1 MFTHPASRY
10 PPARAHKCQ
19 TWDQTDKPPSGANG
33 MNNLT
38 NHDSKKADDATAE
51 HGEHRAFAAPLG
63 SARAGRLEFAR
74 GASLVTIEAS
84 AMPDL
89 YRARFE
95 GPAPK
100 IQARNG
106 SVIVQYRRLSLAEW
120 ARYALLWG
128 HHAAVITLT
137 AAIPW
142 QLFIR
147 DGVSKLTADLRGLQ
161 LSGLTVTGGASEVA
175 LRLPRPIGVVAIRIA
190 GGASNLA
197 LLRPAGV
204 AAAIRVDGGASK
216 LTFDDQHFGGVGGG
230 IRLATPDAQNKADR
244 YEIEIAG
251 GASKLTVATR

>member
-1 MFTHPASRY
+1 
-10 PPARAHKCQ
+10 
-19 TWDQTDKPPSGANG
+19 
-33 MNNLT
+33 MNNLCSYEPRREE
-38 NHDSKKADDATAE
+38 HQDS
-51 HGEHRAFAAPLG
+51 AAPLG
-63 SARAGRLEFAR
+63 RATRGRLEFVR
-74 GASLVTIEAS
+74 GASLVTIGTGA

-89 YRARFE
+89 YRAHFE
-95 GPAPK
+95 GPTPRVTMRDGAVS
-100 IQARNG
+100 I
-106 SVIVQYRRLSLAEW
+106 QYRRLSLAEW

-128 HHAAVITLT
+128 HHAAVIALN

-147 DGVSKLTADLRGLQ
+147 DGVSRLTADLHGLQ

-175 LRLPRPIGVVAIRIA
+175 LQLPRPAGVVAIRIA
-190 GGASNLA
+190 GGASNLT
-197 LLRPAGV
+197 LHRPSGV

-230 IRLATPDAQNKADR
+230 IRLATPDATTKADR